1 MLTFYIRMMWS
12 SLYLLM
18 FHLWFSGYGCL
29 AMDQE
34 GLLLVEPL
42 VPRQRDLLHQ
52 AHGTRSG
59 AYDLLDA
66 HAGDQES

>member
-1 MLTFYIRMMWS
+1 
-12 SLYLLM
+12 M
-18 FHLWFSGYGCL
+18 FFLWFSGYGFL

-42 VPRQRDLLHQ
+42 VP
-52 AHGTRSG
+52 SG

-66 HAGDQES
+66 QAGDQES

>member
-1 MLTFYIRMMWS
+1 
-12 SLYLLM
+12 M
-18 FHLWFSGYGCL
+18 FHLWLSGYGCL

-34 GLLLVEPL
+34 GLLFVEPL
-42 VPRQRDLLHQ
+42 DPSQRRSG
-52 AHGTRSG
+52 ACTRSG